1 MDGLLIALIILIA
14 YLVLVFVLKTK
25 GILEKYNMTNWGPF
39 IMWRTKRGRDLIDT
53 LAKPRRF
60 WLVYAA
66 VGKVVVVAVMVFI
79 TALLIWEAFLVP
91 SIPASSAP
99 SPEMLI
105 GLPGLNPVI
114 PLWYGI
120 LGLVIAVFIHE
131 FAHGI
136 LTRVGE
142 MKVKALGIVFLV
154 VPMGAFVEPDEEAL
168 GKVEKKKRT
177 SVYAVGP
184 GTNVLFALLCAF
196 LFSMVVVSS
205 AQVAHE
211 GPVVLSIAGSS
222 PSSIAGIQ
230 TGDQIVEA
238 NGAPVA
244 SNGFNNISAPDPG
257 TNTTLVYYRS
267 GNSMQASMVSGM
279 YVTSTSEGD
288 PASNAGIQSGMIIA
302 TLDGHLIRNYVEFRS
317 ALENV
322 TPGATVP
329 ITVLTMNTT
338 SGLYENDTA
347 IQSISTLKR
356 GTDSAPIA
364 YLGVFISYSGIGWGD
379 PQAILNTMAHPYAN
393 MNGPGDFVTDTLR
406 YIALPFLG
414 LQPLSGPLTGILV
427 PGGMFAW
434 MSADMFWILANSLYW
449 IFWINLMVG
458 MTNALPAVPLD
469 GGFLFKDW
477 LDSIVGKVRKG
488 ADQATR
494 ERYVNTITWGFALL
508 VLFLILWQIIGPR
521 VL

>member
-1 MDGLLIALIILIA
+1 MDGLLIALIILIV
-14 YLVLVFVLKTK
+14 YLVLVFVLKTR
-25 GILEKYNMTNWGPF
+25 GILEKYSMSTWGPF
-39 IMWRTKRGRDLIDT
+39 IMWRTKRGRDLIDK

-60 WLVYAA
+60 WLAYAA
-66 VGKVVVVAVMVFI
+66 IGKGVVIAVMIFI
-79 TALLIWEAFLVP
+79 MALLIWEAFLVP

-136 LTRVGE
+136 LTRVGD

-184 GTNVLFALLCAF
+184 ATNVIFALFCAF

-205 AQVAHE
+205 AQVVRE

-222 PSSIAGIQ
+222 PASVAGMEI
-230 TGDQIVEA
+230 GDQIVQA

-244 SNGFNNISAPDPG
+244 SDGFNNLSAPNPG

-267 GNSMQASMVSGM
+267 GNSMVASMVSGM
-279 YVTSTSEGD
+279 YVTSTSEGE
-288 PASNAGIQSGMIIA
+288 PARNAGIQSGMILA
-302 TLDGHLIRNYVEFRS
+302 SLDGQLMRNYLEFRS
-317 ALENV
+317 VLENV

-329 ITVLTMNTT
+329 ISVLALNTT
-338 SGLYENDTA
+338 SGQYENVTS
-347 IQSISTLKR
+347 IQSITTLKR

-364 YLGVFISYSGIGWGD
+364 YLGVFISYSGIGVAD
-379 PQAILNTMAHPYAN
+379 PQALLNTMANPYAN
-393 MNGPGDFVTDTLR
+393 MNGPGDFVTGTLR

-427 PGGMFAW
+427 PAGVFAW
-434 MSADMFWILANSLYW
+434 MPADMFWILANSLYW

-458 MTNALPAVPLD
+458 MTNALPAIPLD
-469 GGFLFKDW
+469 GGFIFKDW
-477 LDSIVGKVRKG
+477 LDSLVAKVRKG
-488 ADQATR
+488 ADQQTR
-494 ERYVNTITWGFALL
+494 ERYVNGITWGFALL

-521 VL
+521 IL

>member
-1 MDGLLIALIILIA
+1 MDGLLIALVILVV
-14 YLVLVFVLKTK
+14 YLVLVFILKTK
-25 GILEKYNMTNWGPF
+25 GILEKYNMTTWGPF
-39 IMWRTKRGRDLIDT
+39 IMWRTKRGRDLIDK
-53 LAKPRRF
+53 LAKPTRF
-60 WLVYAA
+60 WKFYAA
-66 VGKVVVVAVMVFI
+66 LGKGVVIVTMIFI
-79 TALLIWEAFLVP
+79 MALLIWEAFLVP

-105 GLPGLNPVI
+105 GLPGINPVI

-120 LGLVIAVFIHE
+120 LGLVVAVFIHE

-136 LTRVGE
+136 LTRVGD
-142 MKVKALGIVFLV
+142 MKVKAMGIVFLV

-184 GTNVLFALLCAF
+184 ATNIIFALICAF

-205 AQVAHE
+205 AQVAHD
-211 GPVVLSIAGSS
+211 GPVVLSVAGSS
-222 PSSIAGIQ
+222 PASVAGMQI
-230 TGDQIVEA
+230 GDQIVEA
-238 NGAPVA
+238 NGVAVA
-244 SNGFNNISAPDPG
+244 SDGFNTISAPNPG

-267 GNSMQASMVSGM
+267 GNSMGASMVSGM
-279 YVTSTSEGD
+279 YIISTTEGE
-288 PASNAGIQSGMIIA
+288 PARNAGIQSGMILA
-302 TLDGHLIRNYVEFRS
+302 SLDEHIIRNYAEFRS
-317 ALENV
+317 VLENV
-322 TPGATVP
+322 TPGATMP
-329 ITVLTMNTT
+329 ISVLALNTT
-338 SGLYENDTA
+338 SGQYENVSS

-356 GTDSAPIA
+356 GTDSSPIA
-364 YLGVFISYSGIGWGD
+364 YLGVVITYSGLGVAD
-379 PQAILNTMAHPYAN
+379 PEVLLSAMANPYADVS
-393 MNGPGDFVTDTLR
+393 GPGDFVTGTLR

-427 PGGMFAW
+427 PGGIFAG
-434 MSADMFWILANSLYW
+434 MSADTFWIIANSLYW

-477 LDSIVGKVRKG
+477 LDSIVGKVKQG
-488 ADQATR
+488 ADQKQR
-494 ERYVNTITWGFALL
+494 ERYVNGITWGFALL
-508 VLFLILWQIIGPR
+508 VLFLIMWQIIGPR